1 MICLAAAA
9 CMTMAA
15 PVFADELQ
23 KPDIEAHAA
32 YVMDADTGDELYAKN
47 ADDLAIPAA
56 RPRL

>member
-1 MICLAAAA
+1 MSLKKMICLAAAA

-32 YVMDADTGDELYAKN
+32 
-47 ADDLAIPAA
+47 
-56 RPRL
+56 